1 MEGVEFAASV
11 PPRLKLKELRKKKY
25 LVKTAMEG
33 RLPHEILWR
42 KKAAFMVP
50 NGTWIKGEMQQ
61 YVQDTLSPDRIR
73 AMTVL
78 NAKTVGGMLQ
88 DHFANRA
95 DNSFQIW
102 CLLTLTEWFRQ
113 FKPVV

>member
-11 PPRLKLKELRKKKY
+11 PPRLKLKGLRKKKY
-25 LVKTAMEG
+25 LVNTAMEG

-42 KKAAFMVP
+42 KKAGFMVP
-50 NGTWIKGEMQQ
+50 KGTWIKGEMRA
-61 YVQDTLSPDRIR
+61 YVQDTLSRDRVQT
-73 AMTVL
+73 MKVL
-78 NAKTVGGMLQ
+78 DADSVAGMLQ
-88 DHFANRA
+88 DHFADRA